1 MNNLTPRLT
10 TKCLQKRQ
18 MNTLF
23 HGSCKTIQCR
33 CESDTDTDTADN
45 SNSDVDCV
53 CVDHLC
59 ALYSK
64 NYTKNYIVYA
74 YVERLLVEEVYNM
87 LTDKSNDHRE
97 DHYRED
103 QSEWVIRLLRWILAP
118 ICHISAP
125 ELSFVA
131 NTDLQTLDIYN
142 SCSTFKPKEMMPL
155 FSLQL

>member
-1 MNNLTPRLT
+1 MDNHTPTAT
-10 TKCLQKRQ
+10 TTCLQTRQ

-23 HGSCKTIQCR
+23 HGSCQTILCR

-87 LTDKSNDHRE
+87 LTDKSNDNRE
-97 DHYRED
+97 DHHKED
-103 QSEWVIRLLRWILAP
+103 QREWVIRLLRWILAP
-118 ICHISAP
+118 ICHVSAP

-131 NTDLQTLDIYN
+131 NTDSQTLDIYN
-142 SCSTFKPKEMMPL
+142 SCPMFNPKEMMPL
-155 FSLQL
+155 FSLQI